1 LDGFEE
7 SMKLIMEMKKE
18 RKEVDRIIEV
28 SFISYYGWDK
38 EQNG

>member
-18 RKEVDRIIEV
+18 RKEVDEER
-28 SFISYYGWDK
+28 
-38 EQNG
+38 